1 MLSSSIA
8 ALEANKTESRT
19 KLIIFDFTLW
29 DLEQAACD
37 GCSFC
42 KWILDANDKQIR
54 CDSLVR
60 KLANL
65 EDHVTRNE
73 FYDTLQGYDSDVDD
87 SDDSDDSDEGTPHRA
102 ATTTP

>member
-1 MLSSSIA
+1 LIA
-8 ALEANKTESRT
+8 KKTEDREQ
-19 KLIIFDFTLW
+19 LIVFDFTLW

-42 KWILDANDKQIR
+42 KWSLEANDEKRQG
-54 CDSLVR
+54 DSLVR

-73 FYDTLQGYDSDVDD
+73 LYDTLQRERRQRPSDA
-87 SDDSDDSDEGTPHRA
+87 PHRP
-102 ATTTP
+102 TTTP